1 MGDLNKS
8 AQTAMK
14 MQAPANVIS
23 VGCPEP
29 TAALCGYLPV
39 PLDRRHPAGAQVKIY
54 FEVYPHSNPGPAESA
69 IMANFGGPGVTTNGE
84 RDFAQFLFAA
94 NMDAHDLL
102 LIDDRGRGLSGT
114 IECDELQ
121 HGTAPFDQAQADC
134 AAQLGA
140 AASFY
145 GSGDIAADMEQVRAA
160 LGYDKVDYFGASY
173 GGVDVTAYATRFG
186 EHLRSVVMDAPV
198 GTPAQVEFARL
209 QYRAHSD
216 PRMVNLVC
224 TRSLLCGPDHANG
237 EKEFADLV
245 KAVRLNPVEGDT
257 HDAFGDPVHIRVDED
272 ALLNFVV
279 TYPSGGIFTSTGE
292 ILAAAAALKGG
303 DTAPLLRLAAEGQ
316 VFFGSLIGDSGDPT
330 FYSAG
335 SFYATGCVDAG
346 QPWDWDDPV
355 NKRMTEYDRE
365 VAELPSNYFAPF
377 SKDPVTGI
385 LNSTLGKQC
394 FWWER
399 PTPSS
404 PMAPKHAVYPNTPTL
419 VLDGDID
426 NRVPLEETM
435 DVARLFP
442 NSSFVKFAEVGHYT
456 VEFSP
461 CAEQLVATFI
471 ESLNT
476 GDTSCANEPFLIY
489 PAVGRF
495 PKLVQNAR
503 AAEIDPNGNN
513 EVNEAERKAATVAVA
528 TAIDALQR
536 SNLGSGSSFCLRGGT
551 FQTNYDLAWTTT
563 LANCAFASDLVV
575 SGSFVFGAF
584 TDGSLVGDF
593 TVSGAGTAGGTIH
606 VSGFWLVPGPITN
619 LSISGMLGGKQV
631 AVLIPNA

>member
-1 MGDLNKS
+1 
-8 AQTAMK
+8 
-14 MQAPANVIS
+14 
-23 VGCPEP
+23 
-29 TAALCGYLPV
+29 
-39 PLDRRHPAGAQVKIY
+39 
-54 FEVYPHSNPGPAESA
+54 
-69 IMANFGGPGVTTNGE
+69 VTTTGL

-121 HGTAPFDQAQADC
+121 HGTAPFDQAEADC
-134 AAQLGA
+134 AEQLGA

-198 GTPAQVEFARL
+198 GTPAQVEFVRL

-216 PRMVNLVC
+216 ARMVNLVC
-224 TRSLLCGPDHANG
+224 ARSLLCGPDHAKG
-237 EKEFADLV
+237 EKEFTDLV
-245 KAVRLNPVEGDT
+245 EAVRLNPAEGDT
-257 HDAFGDPVHIRVDED
+257 YDAFGDPVHIRVDEG

-279 TYPSGGIFTSTGE
+279 TYPSGIFTSTGE

-316 VFFGSLIGDSGDPT
+316 FGLIGDYGDPT
-330 FYSAG
+330 FNSAG

-355 NKRMTEYDRE
+355 DKRMTEYDRA
-365 VAELPSNYFAPF
+365 VAELPGNYFAPF
-377 SKDPVTGI
+377 SKDPATGI

-394 FWWER
+394 LWWQR

-404 PMAPKHAVYPNTPTL
+404 PMAPKHAAYPNTPTL

-435 DVARLFP
+435 DVAKLFP
-442 NSSFVKFAEVGHYT
+442 NSSFVKFQEVGHYT

-461 CAEQLVATFI
+461 CAEQLAAMFI
-471 ESLNT
+471 ESLSA
-476 GDTSCANEPFLIY
+476 GDTSCANEPFLLY

-503 AAEIDPNGNN
+503 AAEIDPNGSN
-513 EVNEAERKAATVAVA
+513 EVNEAERKTATVAVA

-536 SNLGSGSSFCLRGGT
+536 SIIGSGSSFCLRGGT
-551 FQTNYDLAWTTT
+551 FQTNYDIAWTTT
-563 LANCAFASDLVV
+563 LTECAFASDLVV
-575 SGSFVFGAF
+575 NGNFVFGAN
-584 TDGSLVGDF
+584 TDGSL
-593 TVSGAGTAGGTIH
+593 GAT
-606 VSGFWLVPGPITN
+606 L
-619 LSISGMLGGKQV
+619 Q
-631 AVLIPNA
+631 